1 MAKCPW
7 SVLCAQWQRS
17 HLIVTFPGPR
27 GIRSLSLAQ
36 IGREGA
42 FAREPTPDKKDV
54 RFLGNWWDPV
64 PLVYLRGP
72 AGSPPTV
79 VWARFRQTG
88 APGRVIFCCYTY
100 GLT

>member
-1 MAKCPW
+1 MP
-7 SVLCAQWQRS
+7 VVCAVC
-17 HLIVTFPGPR
+17 LVVTFPGPR

-36 IGREGA
+36 IGRESA

-54 RFLGNWWDPV
+54 HFLGNWWDPV

-88 APGRVIFCCYTY
+88 ALRQTGAPGRVIFCCSTY